1 MKTSYQ
7 TVPAFITKDGST
19 IRELMHPIPH
29 AALGA
34 RAQSFAEAIVEPGA
48 TTLLH
53 HHKTAEEIYYIT
65 AGVGRMVL
73 GEKTFDIATGDTV
86 VIVPGTQH
94 CVTNTGAVALKI
106 LCACSPA
113 YADEDTVLL

>member
-7 TVPAFITKDGST
+7 AVPAFVTKDGST
-19 IRELMHPIPH
+19 IRELMHPTSH

-34 RAQSFAEAIVEPGA
+34 RAQSFAEAIIEPGA

-53 HHKTAEEIYYIT
+53 HHKIAEEIYHIT
-65 AGVGRMVL
+65 AGSGRMVL
-73 GEKTFDIATGDTV
+73 GDKTFDIATGDTV
-86 VIVPGTQH
+86 VIVPGTPH
-94 CVTNTGAVALKI
+94 CVTNTGATALKI

-113 YADEDTVLL
+113 YADEDTVLR